1 MRKFRGRSSLAEAS
15 QGVGIHEDGIKEGV
29 SRMKGYTVAK
39 SSTEIGES
47 SARWR
52 SACGDLIRSGTK
64 KQRRDDVLPFDTEF
78 LTLKGEING
87 RECFFLAVAAGDHHQ
102 LTTETDMALP
112 AVVRSVRKP
121 KFHTRVKC
129 ADDLD
134 RKCLFAV
141 QNIKIGL
148 VFMKSEEPKRICDE
162 NAPLV
167 AADYAQ
173 KPPSFM

>member
-1 MRKFRGRSSLAEAS
+1 M
-15 QGVGIHEDGIKEGV
+15 EG
-29 SRMKGYTVAK
+29 YAVAK
-39 SSTEIGES
+39 PCAEIGEPS
-47 SARWR
+47 VRRR

-64 KQRRDDVLPFDTEF
+64 EKCRDNALLFDAEIF
-78 LTLKGEING
+78 TLKGKIDR
-87 RECFFLAVAAGDHHQ
+87 RERFCLAVAAGDHHQ
-102 LTTETDMALP
+102 LTAKTDMALL
-112 AVVRSVRKP
+112 AVVLSVRKT

-167 AADYAQ
+167 AVDYAQ